1 MMNFLI
7 EIDIEIGAK
16 MEPKGTP
23 RDHKIDKIR
32 QYFGDPR
39 QDPQKE
45 AKWSKKGGKMRSTW
59 S

>member
-1 MMNFLI
+1 MMSFLI
-7 EIDIEIGAK
+7 EKGIEIGAK

-23 RDHKIDKIR
+23 RDHTIDKIR

-45 AKWSKKGGKMRSTW
+45 AKWSQKGCKLRSTW

>member
-1 MMNFLI
+1 MSSLI
-7 EIDIEIGAK
+7 EKGIEIGAK
-16 MEPKGTP
+16 MELKEAP
-23 RDHKIDKIR
+23 RGYKIDKIR

-45 AKWSKKGGKMRSTW
+45 AKWTKKGGKMRSKW